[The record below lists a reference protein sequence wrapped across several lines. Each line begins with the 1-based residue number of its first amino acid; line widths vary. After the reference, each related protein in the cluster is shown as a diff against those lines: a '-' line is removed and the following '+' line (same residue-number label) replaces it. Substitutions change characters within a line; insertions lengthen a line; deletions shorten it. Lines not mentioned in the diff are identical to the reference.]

1 MPDTRNDDMD
11 RKRWFVLFLAVMFLM
26 ACASAVPTS
35 PDKDVHPPKTVPAIK
50 EKDIG
55 DRSVS
60 DMDLFHD
67 AVSFLDNPE
76 VTADY
81 LRARSAFE
89 LLVRNYPKSKWRNLS
104 ETFIRIIDDIQAYQA
119 KSRSDQLLLDKAQA
133 DKGRLLQESEQLKKE
148 IRLLNDKHQT
158 ETTRLLQE
166 NEQLKKDIQLLKNLE
181 IQLEKRERTLR

>member
-1 MPDTRNDDMD
+1 MD
-11 RKRWFVLFLAVMFLM
+11 KKRWFVLLLVVMFLM
-26 ACASAVPTS
+26 ACASAVPIS
-35 PDKDVHPPKTVPAIK
+35 PDKTVYPPKTVPVIK
-50 EKDIG
+50 EKEIA
-55 DRSVS
+55 DRPMS
-60 DMDLFHD
+60 DTDLFHN
-67 AVSFLDNPE
+67 AVSHLGNIE

-81 LRARSAFE
+81 LRARSEFE
-89 LLVRNYPKSKWRNLS
+89 LLVKTYPKSRWYSLS
-104 ETFIRIIDDIQAYQA
+104 ETFIRIIDNMQAYKV
-119 KSRSDQLLLDKAQA
+119 KSGSDRLLADKAQA